1 VTVRRPSRESVRAA
15 VWFWPSLTAFGT
27 LALALVLL
35 QIRTPIDDHLW
46 PGDTESATATLQ
58 TVATVVITATSLT
71 FSLVVVALQLAS
83 QQFSPRLLREF
94 ARDKVIQSVLA
105 VLVAT
110 FVYALTVL
118 RGIDADKPLPAL
130 AVLVAFVLGI
140 ASAAALVSFLSHIA
154 RAIRVDTMMVAVHA
168 DTRAAMERGY
178 PRKDEPGARAPDP
191 ALPGPD
197 GGTPL
202 RAHRSGFVQSVEV
215 ERLVREMAAHGAFVR
230 VGVRPGD
237 HVTRGTP
244 VASAWPLEQSLDT
257 SALTAALGRAIT
269 YGYERTFEQDVA
281 FGFRQLS
288 DIAIKA
294 LSPGIND
301 PTTAA
306 HAVGYAADLLR
317 ELQGRQV
324 GPAVFEDE
332 GGTARLVMP
341 DRDHRYYLDLVIAQL
356 RRYSRREPAVLAA
369 LLAMLRDVATAVH
382 TQEQREA
389 VLLQVELVVG
399 EMDAELAEVDKQYVR
414 DLACRV
420 RQALDGD
427 LASAFCD
434 RSGET
439 KAF

>member
-1 VTVRRPSRESVRAA
+1 VQRPSRESVRAA
-15 VWFWPSLTAFGT
+15 VWFWPSLTAFGA

-35 QIRTPIDDHLW
+35 QVRTPIDGQLW
-46 PGDTESATATLQ
+46 PGDTESATALLQ
-58 TVATVVITATSLT
+58 TVATAVITATSLT

-94 ARDKVIQSVLA
+94 ARDQVIQTVLA

-110 FVYALTVL
+110 FVYALSVL
-118 RGIDADKPLPAL
+118 RSIDADKPLPAV

-178 PRKDEPGARAPDP
+178 PRTDEPAARPPDP
-191 ALPGPD
+191 GLPGPD
-197 GGTPL
+197 GGTLL
-202 RAHRSGFVQSVEV
+202 RAHRSGFVQSVETD
-215 ERLVREMAAHGAFVR
+215 RLVREMAAHGAFVR
-230 VGVRPGD
+230 LGVRPGD

-244 VASAWPLEQSLDT
+244 VASAWPVERPLDA
-257 SALTAALGRAIT
+257 SALTAALAKTIT

-324 GPAVFEDE
+324 GLAVFDDE
-332 GGTARLVMP
+332 GGTARVLMP
-341 DRDHRYYLDLVIAQL
+341 DRDHRYYLDLTVAQL
-356 RRYSRREPAVLAA
+356 RRYSAREPAVLGA
-369 LLAMLRDVATAVH
+369 LLAMLRDVATAVQ
-382 TQEQREA
+382 TQEQREV

-399 EMDAELAEVDKQYVR
+399 EMDPELGEVDKQFVR

-420 RQALDGD
+420 RQVLDGD
-427 LASAFCD
+427 LAGAFSD

-439 KAF
+439 RSF